1 MTLPFKVSSI
11 EKEGLMHCSK
21 WLRHAV
27 LFTLEEWNDF
37 SSAIGNP
44 MFVVTTVV
52 DKSSWQVSASEFKD
66 KYLSYLEHVK
76 QEASL
81 PSPAMRR
88 FFTLMISPSI
98 DDFYAVEVGGGRFII
113 KPRLPVIQMQMYHA
127 FISDLD
133 RQIHPMVLH
142 PQSFSFGL
150 QFSYPQ
156 IYEDPVSH
164 TFSKVLLDSQF
175 PSSDV
180 FKKMVQWFRA
190 NTKPVSI
197 LLDGKTLHAP
207 FRQGKASSELV
218 RENLGLQKALSRA

>member
-1 MTLPFKVSSI
+1 MTMPFKVSSV
-11 EKEGLMHCSK
+11 EEEGLIHCSK

-27 LFTLEEWNDF
+27 LFTLEEWEDF
-37 SSAIGNP
+37 ITAIGNP
-44 MFVVTTVV
+44 MFVVAAVV
-52 DKSSWQVSASEFKD
+52 DRSSWKVSPTEFKD
-66 KYLSYLEHVK
+66 KYLLYLEHVRK
-76 QEASL
+76 ETTL

-88 FFTLMISPSI
+88 FFNLMISPSV
-98 DDFYAVEVGGGRFII
+98 DDFYAVGVGADRFII
-113 KPRLPVIQMQMYHA
+113 KPKLPIIQMQMYHA

-142 PQSFSFGL
+142 PKSFSFGM

-180 FKKMVQWFRA
+180 FKKMVQWFRT

-207 FRQGKASSELV
+207 FRQGKSSNELV
-218 RENLGLQKALSRA
+218 AGNLGLQKALSHA